1 MGEVREHELSGALT
15 LDAIASAAWVLTP
28 PMPHERKW
36 VLRSEA
42 GILID
47 KLLATVARG
56 GGALDVAIGDGLAAM
71 AVGDRVIQLG
81 FSGIG
86 DYAREELDI
95 APRTAQKLAQ
105 LARGLGDWPELR
117 EAVWTGELTARKAEI
132 LIGLGRSEA
141 RDEWIAR
148 ARTET
153 VRGLRAAV
161 VSAGDGAAPDGE
173 DDERWERMYVPVSA
187 EAQPVV
193 DEAIA
198 LARKALGAT
207 SPKWECLEVI
217 CQEYLGAHA
226 AVDDESGD
234 AVLHGP
240 VPPPWLEPLKAWLE
254 QETAQWA
261 FLEQVGPVVAP
272 VPSEPVEEDA
282 WLLDAELRR
291 LATLRKRW
299 DEVFGHLALLFRML
313 GLWRDARFASF
324 AHYCEERLDMSERA
338 VEQRIWLERR
348 FYALPPLRSA
358 LREGGISYEQAR
370 LVAAHATERTL
381 EAELATARSMTC
393 IQLQRHYEAREER
406 QMCTRGEIDL
416 RVPVRVRVLLAAAFG
431 AARKAAQRWLTPGE
445 CLQTIAQHFVDTW
458 GAALRERRT
467 VSKEALARD
476 RGFCLYPKCS
486 RPAAHAHHV
495 DYRAHG
501 GADEL
506 PNLAGLCAVH
516 HLRGVHGGWIR
527 VTGTA
532 PDRLRWEIVTAPPGR
547 SRFLGSEP

>member
-1 MGEVREHELSGALT
+1 MSEACAQWPRPGIDV
-15 LDAIASAAWVLTP
+15 LDAIAAEAWALAP
-28 PMPHERKW
+28 PAPHERKW

-42 GILID
+42 GLLLD
-47 KLLATVARG
+47 KLLSRCARG
-56 GGALDVAIGDGLAAM
+56 RGALDVAIGEGLAAM
-71 AVGDRVIQLG
+71 AVGDRVVRLG

-86 DYAREELDI
+86 DYAIEELGI
-95 APRTAQKLAQ
+95 ARRTAQKLAQ
-105 LARGLGDWPELR
+105 LARGLREHPELR
-117 EAVWTGELTARKAEI
+117 ALVWTGEITPRKAEI
-132 LIGLGRSEA
+132 LLRS
-141 RDEWIAR
+141 AR
-148 ARTET
+148 ADEEWLSRARNRT
-153 VRGLRAAV
+153 VRGLEADVSNATGEPPAAV
-161 VSAGDGAAPDGE
+161 DE
-173 DDERWERMYVPVSA
+173 ERWERICVPVSA
-187 EAQPVV
+187 EGQATV

-207 SPKWECLEVI
+207 APKSACLEVI

-226 AVDDESGD
+226 APDDDDGAD
-234 AVLHGP
+234 AVLHAS

-254 QETAQWA
+254 QETAQWS
-261 FLEQVGPVVAP
+261 FLDRVEPVAVP

-282 WLLDAELRR
+282 WLLDEELRR
-291 LATLRKRW
+291 LVRLRRRW
-299 DEVFGHLALLFRML
+299 DEVFGHLAMLFRML

-324 AHYCEERLDMSERA
+324 AHYCEERLGMSERA

-348 FYALPPLRSA
+348 FYALPPLRNA
-358 LREGGISYEQAR
+358 LREGRISYEQAR
-370 LVAAHATERTL
+370 LVAAHATDRTV
-381 EAELATARSMTC
+381 EAELAIAGSMTC

-406 QMCTRGEIDL
+406 QMCTRGELDL
-416 RVPVRVRVLLAAAFG
+416 RVPVRVRVLVAAAFA
-431 AARKAAQRWLTPGE
+431 AARKAARRWLTPGE

-486 RPAAHAHHV
+486 RSAAHAHHV

-501 GADEL
+501 GPDEL

-516 HLRGVHGGWIR
+516 HLRGLHGGWIR

-547 SRFLGSEP
+547 TRFLGPEP